1 MRRFKNEE
9 VLRVGLHD
17 VAGALD
23 VEQVARQLS
32 DLADVCVEACFDLA
46 KAEIEK
52 RNGAGQAAL
61 SVVALG
67 KLGGREL
74 GYHSDLDLLFV
85 YSSPD
90 EQGTNH
96 EYFARLA
103 QKLISHLALQLREGN
118 LYRIDTRLRPSGS
131 AGPLVISFEALAS
144 YHARE
149 ARLWERQALLKAR
162 PIAGDEALFARAHAQ
177 VLEPSIFRALDPKQ
191 AAQDLLAMRERME
204 REIAAESSGRY
215 NSKLGRGGLVDVEFA
230 VQFLQLI
237 HGAAHR
243 SVRAAGTP
251 QALAALREAG
261 LLSAGEHA
269 PLASRYRFLRRLES
283 RMRIVRDRSVDPL
296 PAGGPEVLRLA
307 RRMGYSGPRAGEELL
322 AEYQR
327 STAEVRAAFLRVLAP
342 ATRGGSGAM

>member
-52 RNGAGQAAL
+52 RHGARQAAL

-74 GYHSDLDLLFV
+74 GYHSDLDLLFI

-131 AGPLVISFEALAS
+131 AGSLVISFESLAS

-149 ARLWERQALLKAR
+149 SRRWERPAWLPRKTTRRSGAV
-162 PIAGDEALFARAHAQ
+162 IASCADSSRGCASCATAPWIGCRRAGRSCCAWRAAWGTRARAPARSCS
-177 VLEPSIFRALDPKQ
+177 PGTS
-191 AAQDLLAMRERME
+191 AAPRKCAP
-204 REIAAESSGRY
+204 
-215 NSKLGRGGLVDVEFA
+215 
-230 VQFLQLI
+230 
-237 HGAAHR
+237 R
-243 SVRAAGTP
+243 SCAC
-251 QALAALREAG
+251 
-261 LLSAGEHA
+261 
-269 PLASRYRFLRRLES
+269 
-283 RMRIVRDRSVDPL
+283 
-296 PAGGPEVLRLA
+296 
-307 RRMGYSGPRAGEELL
+307 
-322 AEYQR
+322 
-327 STAEVRAAFLRVLAP
+327 
-342 ATRGGSGAM
+342 

>member
-74 GYHSDLDLLFV
+74 GYHSDLDLLFI

-131 AGPLVISFEALAS
+131 AGSLVISFEALAS

-149 ARLWERQALLKAR
+149 ARLLGRWAR
-162 PIAGDEALFARAHAQ
+162 PARRRRWRRCARPACSPRGSTRRWLPAIASCAGSSRGCASCATARWIGFRREGRSCCAWRAAWGTRARAPARSCS
-177 VLEPSIFRALDPKQ
+177 PSTSPAPRK
-191 AAQDLLAMRERME
+191 AAP
-204 REIAAESSGRY
+204 
-215 NSKLGRGGLVDVEFA
+215 
-230 VQFLQLI
+230 
-237 HGAAHR
+237 R
-243 SVRAAGTP
+243 SCPCWPRP
-251 QALAALREAG
+251 
-261 LLSAGEHA
+261 
-269 PLASRYRFLRRLES
+269 
-283 RMRIVRDRSVDPL
+283 
-296 PAGGPEVLRLA
+296 PEVAQGLC
-307 RRMGYSGPRAGEELL
+307 SC
-322 AEYQR
+322 
-327 STAEVRAAFLRVLAP
+327 
-342 ATRGGSGAM
+342 